1 MSRSN
6 FTAKKGAVSAEDGE
20 KKRGVREAYTSF
32 GEGVKVSYGP
42 EDLQGFDY
50 QRDLG
55 DPGTYPFTRGIYPT
69 MYRSQ
74 IWTMRPYAGL
84 ATSDETNQRFKFL
97 LKSGQTGLSLAFDLP
112 TQLGLDSDDPLARYD
127 VGKLGVAVDTLEDME
142 RVFAEIPLDR
152 ISTSFT
158 VNSTAAVILAMYVL
172 VGKKRGVAPEALRGT
187 VQNDILK
194 EYVARGT
201 WIFPPK
207 PSMRLIA
214 DTIEYCVN
222 SLPRFNPVS
231 VSATHL
237 CEYGANAG
245 QSVSLPFLNALA
257 YIDEVLPRGYSIDQV
272 APLVV
277 FHMAVGGRNFHL
289 FEDVSKLRAGRR
301 LWARLMKE
309 RYGAQNPESMRL
321 KFSTGA
327 LGGGMTAAEPL
338 NNIARAAYFGLAAV
352 LAGTRSLNMACFDE
366 AYAIP
371 TDLAIR
377 TSLRVQQILAYET
390 GVTDTV
396 DPLAGSYYVE
406 SLTDKMEARMLKTME
421 EIERRG
427 GIIKV
432 IEDGSLQRELARQSY
447 ELQEKISRGEKVL
460 VGVNRFTSREEEKPI
475 EVYKADPKIREV
487 QIERLRKVKVSRDAE
502 KVKEALLKL
511 RRAAAGSENIFPAL
525 FIAVEARATVGEISS
540 TLKEVFGEYQEP
552 RTV

>member
-1 MSRSN
+1 MRALN
-6 FTAKKGAVSAEDGE
+6 NAGEKGVVSADKNE
-20 KKRGVREAYTSF
+20 KGKGLRDVYTSF
-32 GEGVKVSYGP
+32 AERVKVFYRP
-42 EDLQGFDY
+42 EDLEGLDY

-74 IWTMRPYAGL
+74 LWTMRPYAGM
-84 ATSDETNQRFKFL
+84 ATSEETNQRFKFL

-112 TQLGLDSDDPLARYD
+112 TQLGLDSDDPLAKYD
-127 VGKLGVAVDTLEDME
+127 VGKLGVAVDTLDDLE
-142 RVFAEIPLDR
+142 RVFAGIQLDR

-158 VNSTAAVILAMYVL
+158 INSTAAIILAMYVR
-172 VGKKRGVAPEALRGT
+172 VAQEQGVPPGALRGT

-194 EYVARGT
+194 EYVARGA
-201 WIFPPK
+201 WVFPPK
-207 PSMRLIA
+207 PSIRLIG
-214 DTIEYCVN
+214 DTIEYCIRN
-222 SLPRFNPVS
+222 IPRFNPVS

-237 CEYGANAG
+237 CEYGANAV

-257 YIDEVLPRGYSIDQV
+257 YIDEVLARGFSIDEV
-272 APLVV
+272 APLIV
-277 FHMAVGGRNFHL
+277 FHMAVGGRNFNL
-289 FEDVSKLRAGRR
+289 FEDVAKLRAGRR

-309 RYGAQNPESMRL
+309 RYGAENPESMRL

-406 SLTDKMEARMLKTME
+406 SLTSQMEEQIRKSME
-421 EIERRG
+421 EIESRG

-432 IEDGSLQRELARQSY
+432 VEDGMLQRELARQSY

-460 VGVNRFTSREEEKPI
+460 VGVNRFTSQEEEKPI
-475 EVYKADPKIREV
+475 EVYKPDPKTRDL
-487 QIERLRKVKVSRDAE
+487 QIERLKVAKAGRDSQKVQ
-502 KVKEALLKL
+502 EALRRL
-511 RRAAAGSENIFPAL
+511 RRAAESKENIFAAL
-525 FIAVEARATVGEISS
+525 FPAVEARATVGEMTSA
-540 TLKEVFGEYQEP
+540 LKQVFGVFKEP
-552 RTV
+552 ATV

>member
-1 MSRSN
+1 VSKSN
-6 FTAKKGAVSAEDGE
+6 LAVKKGTAPAEESE
-20 KKRGVREAYTSF
+20 KKKGVREAYTSF

-42 EDLQGFDY
+42 EDLKGFDY
-50 QRDLG
+50 QRNLG
-55 DPGTYPFTRGIYPT
+55 EPGIYPFTRGIYPT

-74 IWTMRPYAGL
+74 LWTMRPYAGL
-84 ATSDETNQRFKFL
+84 ATSDETNERFKFL

-112 TQLGLDSDDPLARYD
+112 TQLGLDSDEPLARYD

-142 RVFAEIPLDR
+142 RVFADIPLDR

-158 VNSTAAVILAMYVL
+158 INSTAAIILAMYVM
-172 VGKKRGVAPEALRGT
+172 VGRKQGVAPEALRGT

-201 WIFPPK
+201 WVFPPK

-222 SLPRFNPVS
+222 NLPRFNPVS

-237 CEYGANAG
+237 CEYGANAE

-257 YIDEVLPRGYSIDQV
+257 YVDEVLPRGYSIDQV

-289 FEDVSKLRAGRR
+289 FEDVAKLRAGRR

-309 RYGAQNPESMRL
+309 RYGAKNPESMRL

-377 TSLRVQQILAYET
+377 TSLRVQQILAYEA

-406 SLTDKMEARMLKTME
+406 SLTNKMEAQMCKTME

-432 IEDGSLQRELARQSY
+432 IEDGTLQRELARQSY

-460 VGVNRFTSREEEKPI
+460 VGVNRFTSQEEEKPI

-487 QIERLRKVKVSRDAE
+487 QIERLRKVKASRDAQ

-511 RRAAAGSENIFPAL
+511 HRAAAGSENIFPAL
-525 FIAVEARATVGEISS
+525 FKAVEARVTVGEINS
-540 TLKEVFGEYQEP
+540 TLKEVFGEYREP

>member
-1 MSRSN
+1 MARSDVL
-6 FTAKKGAVSAEDGE
+6 AAQDEVSKEGEGKKKG
-20 KKRGVREAYTSF
+20 VRDVRTSF
-32 GEGVKVSYGP
+32 GEPVKVFYGP
-42 EDLQGFDY
+42 EDLVGWDY

-69 MYRSQ
+69 MYRRQ
-74 IWTMRPYAGL
+74 LWTMRPYAGM
-84 ATSDETNQRFKFL
+84 ATAEETNRRFKFL
-97 LKSGQTGLSLAFDLP
+97 LKSGQTGLSVAFDLP
-112 TQLGLDSDDPLARYD
+112 TQLGLDSDDPLARHD
-127 VGKLGVAVDTLEDME
+127 VGKLGVAVDTIEDME
-142 RVFAEIPLDR
+142 RIFADIPLDR

-158 VNSTAAVILAMYVL
+158 INSTAAIILAMYVL
-172 VGKKRGVAPEALRGT
+172 VARKQGVPPEALRGT

-207 PSMRLIA
+207 PSLRLIA
-214 DTIEYCVN
+214 DTIEYC
-222 SLPRFNPVS
+222 LQKIPRFNPIS

-237 CEYGANAG
+237 CEYGANAV

-257 YIDEVLPRGYSIDQV
+257 YIDEVLSRGYAIDQV

-289 FEDVSKLRAGRR
+289 FEDVAKLRAGRR

-309 RYGAQNPESMRL
+309 KYGAQNPESMRL

-338 NNIARAAYFGLAAV
+338 NNIAREAFFALAAV

-377 TSLRVQQILAYET
+377 TALRVQQILAYET

-406 SLTDKMEARMLKTME
+406 SLTNRMEAQIQKSME
-421 EIERRG
+421 GIEKRG

-432 IEDGSLQRELARQSY
+432 IEDGTLQKELARQSY
-447 ELQEKISRGEKVL
+447 ELQEKVSRGEKVL

-475 EVYKADPKIREV
+475 EVYKADPRTRDLQV
-487 QIERLRKVKVSRDAE
+487 ERLKAVKASRNARKVE
-502 KVKEALLKL
+502 EALANL
-511 RRAAAGSENIFPAL
+511 RRAAESRENIFPAL
-525 FIAVEARATVGEISS
+525 FQAAEARATVGEM
-540 TLKEVFGEYQEP
+540 TGALKEVFGEYQEP
-552 RTV
+552 TTV